1 MDSNVQVAGP
11 PSQSS
16 VPFTAQSQTLTLI
29 GSRGHFHLQ
38 LCSLPGES
46 VAAAVLARLIDHRPC
61 SIALGTC
68 GYLDH
73 LCKTRSSDLL
83 NLSSSIACLAGLP
96 LASRL
101 SAGPAADTALGK
113 SRDFY
118 LSVSSV
124 GCVVETDL
132 EIVS

>member
-11 PSQSS
+11 SSQSS

-29 GSRGHFHLQ
+29 GSRRHFYLQ
-38 LCSLPGES
+38 LRSLPGES
-46 VAAAVLARLIDHRPC
+46 VAVAVLAWLIDYRPC
-61 SIALGTC
+61 SIAFGTG

-101 SAGPAADTALGK
+101 SAGPAADAALGK

-118 LSVSSV
+118 LFAGSV
-124 GCVVETDL
+124 GCVVETNL
-132 EIVS
+132 EIVD